1 MKRAVF
7 GHVPGTVVALIRT
20 QLTGGFVQAVLT
32 GPIVTD
38 DAPAVKPPW
47 AVLAFTFCLLA
58 LAMPRE
64 VLPEFC
70 VASVV
75 VAVGAWVVN
84 QWFTKTPSPLD
95 DASDG

>member
-1 MKRAVF
+1 
-7 GHVPGTVVALIRT
+7 
-20 QLTGGFVQAVLT
+20 
-32 GPIVTD
+32 VTD

-70 VASVV
+70 VATAV
-75 VAVGAWVVN
+75 VAFGGWLVNWWVSESARPV
-84 QWFTKTPSPLD
+84 D
-95 DASDG
+95 DPSDG